1 LVDHPN
7 YVVVALEIAVVPLV
21 FGLVELA
28 LIFSLLNALVLFV
41 RIRAE
46 NAALRSLR
54 GPA

>member
-1 LVDHPN
+1 ML
-7 YVVVALEIAVVPLV
+7 PLV

-28 LIFSLLNALVLFV
+28 LVFSLLNAAVLFV

-54 GPA
+54 DPA